1 MTRQRYPSNNG
12 VWSRMIA
19 VFTTAMILGILSS
32 TAYATDC
39 WIEKIQSTKITCME
53 SPRTTPRK
61 PVEYSLSEKTN
72 ADVKAALAKFKPGDV
87 IEWTGSA
94 AADGNWTVTEVS
106 IKSIQ
111 GRAGWALLSGV
122 VVAIVLLFLISHPFT
137 KADST
142 TTDEKPGGMF
152 SLLVGADNRLSN
164 SKCQAVV
171 WMVALLIAYIGTAT
185 IRWSAGME
193 WGAATTL
200 IIPDTLLALAAISVG
215 TAGGA
220 KIATATKVANAATPE
235 TAKPPAP
242 APRLKDLVSDDTG
255 AWDSSDAQ
263 MVVVTVAS
271 LIMFGVAVYTL
282 WTDLA
287 LTASGTLPEPSN
299 VMTAA
304 FGGSLAGYLANKVG
318 FKLG

>member
-1 MTRQRYPSNNG
+1 
-12 VWSRMIA
+12 
-19 VFTTAMILGILSS
+19 MILGILAS
-32 TAYATDC
+32 TAYAKDC
-39 WIEKIQSTKITCME
+39 RIEKIQSTKITCIE
-53 SPRTTPRK
+53 SSETK
-61 PVEYSLSEKTN
+61 PKETAVHNLSEKMD
-72 ADVKAALAKFKPGDV
+72 ADVKADLAKFKPGDV

-94 AADGNWTVTEVS
+94 GADGKWTFEKVS
-106 IKSIQ
+106 IKRVQ
-111 GRAGWALLSGV
+111 GLAGWGLLSGV
-122 VVAIVLLFLISHPFT
+122 VVAIVLLFLIAHPFT
-137 KADST
+137 KADSP
-142 TTDEKPGGMF
+142 TDEPKPSGIF
-152 SLLVGADNRLSN
+152 SLLVGTDNRLSN

-185 IRWSAGME
+185 IRWSTGMG

-200 IIPDTLLALAAISVG
+200 IIPETLLALAAISVG

-220 KIATATKVANAATPE
+220 KIATATKVANAAAAGISE
-235 TAKPPAP
+235 SISKPPAP
-242 APRLKDLVSDDTG
+242 RPRLKDLFSDDTG

-271 LIMFGVAVYTL
+271 LIMFAVAVATL
-282 WTDLA
+282 WSDLP

-304 FGGSLAGYLANKVG
+304 LGGSLAGYLANKVG